1 MLSKGSK
8 FCFGSFFILHTK
20 RKGCG
25 TMAKQTSLQL
35 QINKLTGVN
44 KYYHGGKGR
53 KNRVKDAKVGFGN
66 FFRRKSQGG
75 QGG

>member
-1 MLSKGSK
+1 
-8 FCFGSFFILHTK
+8 
-20 RKGCG
+20 
-25 TMAKQTSLQL
+25 MAKQTSLQL